1 MDDNDEE
8 HPSEEFEMSKQ
19 RNIVRALGRCRS
31 GAAAVEFAI
40 VAPVFLLILFGMI
53 AFGLY
58 LGTAHSVEELAAGA
72 ARVAVAGISTEERTR
87 LARSYIERN
96 AGQYTLIDNARIKAS
111 IADSTDDKS
120 QFIVRIE
127 YDASQ
132 LPIYKLYSGLPVLN
146 SLIVRTSTI
155 QIGGV

>member
-1 MDDNDEE
+1 
-8 HPSEEFEMSKQ
+8 MSQ
-19 RNIVRALGRCRS
+19 LRNLFHEVRKSRS

-72 ARVAVAGISTEERTR
+72 ARVAVAGVNTDERMK
-87 LARSYIERN
+87 LARSYIARN
-96 AGQYTLIDNARIKAS
+96 AGQYTLINNDRIKAS
-111 IADSTDDKS
+111 VSDNAFDKT

-132 LPIYKLYSGLPVLN
+132 LPIYKLYSGLPILN
-146 SLIVRTSTI
+146 SIIVRTSTI